1 MREIPLHV
9 INCLICLLVVKEIQT
24 ARKEKKDI
32 LMRETYEERR
42 KWVTQSKELGPTI
55 EQVMAS
61 YPVFHTDV
69 DQVCIHNV
77 PIQII
82 PSKETNFEYEKRLP
96 KFVHTSLSKLQPLDL
111 GSRSEYIFNSQVFHV
126 FKVRVYVYSSPS
138 LFKTHQYSG
147 VVRSLDM

>member
-96 KFVHTSLSKLQPLDL
+96 KFV
-111 GSRSEYIFNSQVFHV
+111 
-126 FKVRVYVYSSPS
+126 
-138 LFKTHQYSG
+138 
-147 VVRSLDM
+147 

>member
-1 MREIPLHV
+1 
-9 INCLICLLVVKEIQT
+9 
-24 ARKEKKDI
+24 
-32 LMRETYEERR
+32 MRETYEERR

-82 PSKETNFEYEKRLP
+82 PNKETNFVYEKRFP
-96 KFVHTSLSKLQPLDL
+96 KFV
-111 GSRSEYIFNSQVFHV
+111 
-126 FKVRVYVYSSPS
+126 
-138 LFKTHQYSG
+138 
-147 VVRSLDM
+147 